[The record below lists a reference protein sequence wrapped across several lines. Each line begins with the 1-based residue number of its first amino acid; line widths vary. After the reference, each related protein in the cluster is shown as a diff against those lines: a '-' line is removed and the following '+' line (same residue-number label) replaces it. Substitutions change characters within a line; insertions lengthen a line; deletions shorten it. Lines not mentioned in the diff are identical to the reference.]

1 MIVEKKIKEIKFS
14 DFFKNKKSI
23 PPRGSDAYDKLV
35 KEEEARCLGGGMVD
49 GVFFSGWL
57 YWHLN
62 HWWIRD
68 DIEDEYENIVRR
80 KLLPSLR
87 DNEWIVAQ
95 YLEECRVE
103 KKGYLHIGVRQFGK
117 SEIMASYQGYHATL
131 FQNTQNV
138 IVGGND
144 SDLSLL
150 KDKIDFGLK
159 NLWEGL
165 RIPMLDKD
173 WRKPMV
179 RLGLKAKDNDD
190 EVWSYLII
198 RNVADGKNTEGPAG
212 VTAKAYATD
221 EIGKFPFAQSFEAAK
236 PAFKSKFGWRC
247 VPLLF
252 GCVCAGTKV
261 WTNNGNFINIENL
274 VPENG
279 IIGYNGEES
288 SKEIITYWQPPFE
301 KPCYK
306 IATNTGRYL
315 ECSEDHPILYRA
327 RDEKEGH
334 RSKRVRKVYF
344 KEAKDIQVGN
354 QIAVIE
360 NVDIFSEK
368 EMWEPRVVGWLIG
381 DGSYGFDK
389 TPVLSNCDLEI
400 NSYIENNLNTKT
412 ESTYLT
418 KDGRVYK
425 ETRIK
430 DICKE
435 LRKIGIYG
443 QTKLKK
449 TLPIEVHS
457 YSKYAITELL
467 GGLFDTDGTVGGYNK
482 GIPIIALAASS
493 EFLLKEVQFLLQKL
507 GIHCTIKRIK
517 ANIKGGR
524 KDRNDHYRLSIC
536 DKKSIKMFY
545 EQISFYV
552 KYKQENLSKCV
563 ERLNSKKEQIPKELK
578 GIRLERVVSVEY
590 IGIKPVYNLTAGTT
604 NTYIANGIVTHN
616 TGGSFEKG
624 ADAERFF
631 YHPDANNF
639 LAITDPITAERT
651 CVFMSGLYRLD
662 CKYET
667 TLGDYL
673 RKEGKITHDTKE
685 LDKIPFHAS
694 DKIKALETIKAER
707 ANKALDP
714 DQTEYLKLI
723 MYYPLTPK
731 ECFLSSSENYFNG
744 DIARNQKERLEVMF
758 PGLKVGMY
766 VDLYEEEDIVKH
778 KPSTRL
784 PVSSFPKGPKED
796 TNCPIV
802 ILEHPGPVPPYGL
815 FVAGIDPYRFEKAPN
830 SDSLGAIYI
839 FKRAYDALSDNFQDM
854 PVAWYVARPDSKDT
868 WNNNVRLL
876 IKYYNAIAL
885 CENDEMSFIDYM
897 IAKGDGHMLMDT
909 PDWIK
914 EYSPTSS
921 ANLRQKGVSSS
932 PRNIELFNTN
942 LKQYMEEYFASAPVP
957 GSEETRKVLGV
968 AKIYDSVLLD
978 EIIKWN
984 KDGNFDRIRA
994 LSIAITCARKMDLQR
1009 IQPQVEDNEPQV
1021 VKPKRRRSGPF
1032 KEMNSTIFGPRG
1044 SINRL
1049 FK

>member
-1 MIVEKKIKEIKFS
+1 MIEQRKIKEIKFS
-14 DFFKNKKSI
+14 DFFKNKKVI
-23 PPRGSDAYDKLV
+23 PPKGTDAFDKLV
-35 KEEEARCLGGGMVD
+35 KEEEARCLGGVMVD
-49 GVFFSGWL
+49 GVYFSGWL

-68 DIEDEYENIVRR
+68 DIEDEYGNIVRG

-252 GCVCAGTKV
+252 G
-261 WTNNGNFINIENL
+261 
-274 VPENG
+274 
-279 IIGYNGEES
+279 
-288 SKEIITYWQPPFE
+288 
-301 KPCYK
+301 
-306 IATNTGRYL
+306 
-315 ECSEDHPILYRA
+315 
-327 RDEKEGH
+327 
-334 RSKRVRKVYF
+334 
-344 KEAKDIQVGN
+344 
-354 QIAVIE
+354 
-360 NVDIFSEK
+360 
-368 EMWEPRVVGWLIG
+368 
-381 DGSYGFDK
+381 
-389 TPVLSNCDLEI
+389 
-400 NSYIENNLNTKT
+400 
-412 ESTYLT
+412 
-418 KDGRVYK
+418 
-425 ETRIK
+425 
-430 DICKE
+430 
-435 LRKIGIYG
+435 
-443 QTKLKK
+443 
-449 TLPIEVHS
+449 
-457 YSKYAITELL
+457 
-467 GGLFDTDGTVGGYNK
+467 
-482 GIPIIALAASS
+482 
-493 EFLLKEVQFLLQKL
+493 
-507 GIHCTIKRIK
+507 
-517 ANIKGGR
+517 
-524 KDRNDHYRLSIC
+524 
-536 DKKSIKMFY
+536 
-545 EQISFYV
+545 
-552 KYKQENLSKCV
+552 
-563 ERLNSKKEQIPKELK
+563 
-578 GIRLERVVSVEY
+578 
-590 IGIKPVYNLTAGTT
+590 
-604 NTYIANGIVTHN
+604 

-639 LAITDPITAERT
+639 LAVTDPQTGERT

-673 RKEGKITHDTKE
+673 RKEEKITHVTKE
-685 LDKIPFHAS
+685 LDKIVFHAS

-731 ECFLSSSENYFNG
+731 ECFLSSSENFFNG
-744 DIARNQKERLEVMF
+744 DIARNQKEKLEVQF
-758 PGLKVGMY
+758 PGLKVGLY
-766 VDLYEEEDIVKH
+766 TELYEEDGVIKH
-778 KPSTRL
+778 RPSNKL
-784 PVSSFPKGPKED
+784 PVSSFPKSPKED

-802 ILEHPGPVPPYGL
+802 IIEHPMPSPPYGL
-815 FVAGIDPYRFEKAPN
+815 FVAGIDPYRFEKAAN

-839 FKRAYDALSDNFQDM
+839 FKRAYDALSDSFQDM

-868 WNNNVRLL
+868 WNNTCRLL
-876 IKYYNAIAL
+876 IKYYNATAL

-914 EYSPTSS
+914 EYSPNSS
-921 ANLRQKGVSSS
+921 ANVRQKGVSSS

-942 LKQYMEEYFASAPVP
+942 LKQYMEEHFVSAPIP
-957 GSEETRKVLGV
+957 GSEETRKILGV
-968 AKIYDSVLLD
+968 SKIYDPVLLD
-978 EIIKWN
+978 EVIKWN

-994 LSIAITCARKMDLQR
+994 LSIAITCARKMDLQK
-1009 IQPQVEDNEPQV
+1009 IQAVVEDEEPKI
-1021 VKPKRRRSGPF
+1021 VKPKRKRPLF
-1032 KEMNSTIFGPRG
+1032 KDMNSSVFGQRG

>member
-1 MIVEKKIKEIKFS
+1 MAKEIKYL
-14 DFFKNKKSI
+14 DFFKNRKTI
-23 PPRGSDAYDKLV
+23 PLKGTEAFEKLV
-35 KEEEARCLGGGMVD
+35 KEEEARCLGGVTVD
-49 GVFFSGWL
+49 GIFFPGWL

-68 DIEDEYENIVRR
+68 DIEDEYDNIVRR

-87 DNEWIVAQ
+87 DNEWIVSE
-95 YLEECRVE
+95 YLEQCRIE

-150 KDKIDFGLK
+150 KDKIDYGLR
-159 NLWEGL
+159 NVWEGL
-165 RIPMLDKD
+165 KIPMLDKD

-252 GCVCAGTKV
+252 G
-261 WTNNGNFINIENL
+261 
-274 VPENG
+274 
-279 IIGYNGEES
+279 
-288 SKEIITYWQPPFE
+288 
-301 KPCYK
+301 
-306 IATNTGRYL
+306 
-315 ECSEDHPILYRA
+315 
-327 RDEKEGH
+327 
-334 RSKRVRKVYF
+334 
-344 KEAKDIQVGN
+344 
-354 QIAVIE
+354 
-360 NVDIFSEK
+360 
-368 EMWEPRVVGWLIG
+368 
-381 DGSYGFDK
+381 
-389 TPVLSNCDLEI
+389 
-400 NSYIENNLNTKT
+400 
-412 ESTYLT
+412 
-418 KDGRVYK
+418 
-425 ETRIK
+425 
-430 DICKE
+430 
-435 LRKIGIYG
+435 
-443 QTKLKK
+443 
-449 TLPIEVHS
+449 
-457 YSKYAITELL
+457 
-467 GGLFDTDGTVGGYNK
+467 
-482 GIPIIALAASS
+482 
-493 EFLLKEVQFLLQKL
+493 
-507 GIHCTIKRIK
+507 
-517 ANIKGGR
+517 
-524 KDRNDHYRLSIC
+524 
-536 DKKSIKMFY
+536 
-545 EQISFYV
+545 
-552 KYKQENLSKCV
+552 
-563 ERLNSKKEQIPKELK
+563 
-578 GIRLERVVSVEY
+578 
-590 IGIKPVYNLTAGTT
+590 
-604 NTYIANGIVTHN
+604 

-639 LAITDPITAERT
+639 LAVVDPLTAEKT

-673 RKEGKITHDTKE
+673 RKEKKITTPTPE
-685 LDKIPFHAS
+685 LDKVTFFVS
-694 DKIKALETIKAER
+694 DKMKALELIKAER

-731 ECFLSSSENYFNG
+731 ECFLSSSENFFNT
-744 DIARNQKERLEVMF
+744 DIARNQKERLEVQY
-758 PGLKVGMY
+758 PGLKIGMY
-766 VDLYEEEDIVKH
+766 VDLIEESDKIIH
-778 KPSTRL
+778 KPSLRL
-784 PVSSFPKGPKED
+784 PVSSFPRNAKEN

-802 ILEHPGPVPPYGL
+802 ILEHPSPDPPYGL
-815 FVAGIDPYRFEKAPN
+815 YVAGIDPYRFEKALN

-839 FKRAYDALSDNFQDM
+839 FKRSYDVLSDSFQDM

-914 EYSPTSS
+914 EYNPTSS
-921 ANLRQKGVSSS
+921 ANIRQKGVSSS
-932 PRNIELFNTN
+932 PKNIELFNTN
-942 LKQYMEEYFASAPVP
+942 LKQYLEEVFASVPVS
-957 GSEETRKVLGV
+957 GSEETKKLLGV
-968 AKIYDSVLLD
+968 AKIYDPTVLD
-978 EIIKWN
+978 EVIKWN

-994 LSIAITCARKMDLQR
+994 LSIAITCARKMDAQR
-1009 IQPQVEDNEPQV
+1009 IQPNVEEDQPLV
-1021 VKPKRRRSGPF
+1021 IKSKKRRTGPF
-1032 KEMNSTIFGPRG
+1032 KEMNSTIFGSRVN
-1044 SINRL
+1044 INRL

>member
-1 MIVEKKIKEIKFS
+1 MAKEIKYL
-14 DFFKNKKSI
+14 DFFKNRKTI
-23 PPRGSDAYDKLV
+23 PSKGTEAFEKLV
-35 KEEEARCLGGGMVD
+35 KEEEARCLGGVTVD
-49 GVFFSGWL
+49 GIFFSGWL

-68 DIEDEYENIVRR
+68 DIEDEYDNIVRR

-87 DNEWIVAQ
+87 DNEWIVSE
-95 YLEECRVE
+95 YLEQCRIE

-150 KDKIDFGLK
+150 KDKIDYGLR
-159 NLWEGL
+159 NVWEGL
-165 RIPMLDKD
+165 KIPMLDKD

-252 GCVCAGTKV
+252 G
-261 WTNNGNFINIENL
+261 
-274 VPENG
+274 
-279 IIGYNGEES
+279 
-288 SKEIITYWQPPFE
+288 
-301 KPCYK
+301 
-306 IATNTGRYL
+306 
-315 ECSEDHPILYRA
+315 
-327 RDEKEGH
+327 
-334 RSKRVRKVYF
+334 
-344 KEAKDIQVGN
+344 
-354 QIAVIE
+354 
-360 NVDIFSEK
+360 
-368 EMWEPRVVGWLIG
+368 
-381 DGSYGFDK
+381 
-389 TPVLSNCDLEI
+389 
-400 NSYIENNLNTKT
+400 
-412 ESTYLT
+412 
-418 KDGRVYK
+418 
-425 ETRIK
+425 
-430 DICKE
+430 
-435 LRKIGIYG
+435 
-443 QTKLKK
+443 
-449 TLPIEVHS
+449 
-457 YSKYAITELL
+457 
-467 GGLFDTDGTVGGYNK
+467 
-482 GIPIIALAASS
+482 
-493 EFLLKEVQFLLQKL
+493 
-507 GIHCTIKRIK
+507 
-517 ANIKGGR
+517 
-524 KDRNDHYRLSIC
+524 
-536 DKKSIKMFY
+536 
-545 EQISFYV
+545 
-552 KYKQENLSKCV
+552 
-563 ERLNSKKEQIPKELK
+563 
-578 GIRLERVVSVEY
+578 
-590 IGIKPVYNLTAGTT
+590 
-604 NTYIANGIVTHN
+604 

-639 LAITDPITAERT
+639 LAVVDPLTAEKT

-673 RKEGKITHDTKE
+673 RKEKKITTPTPE
-685 LDKIPFHAS
+685 LDKVTFFVS
-694 DKIKALETIKAER
+694 DKMKALELIKAER

-731 ECFLSSSENYFNG
+731 ECFLSSSENFFNT
-744 DIARNQKERLEVMF
+744 DIARNQKERLEVQY
-758 PGLKVGMY
+758 PGLKIGMY
-766 VDLYEEEDIVKH
+766 VDLIEESDKIIH
-778 KPSTRL
+778 KPSLRL
-784 PVSSFPKGPKED
+784 PVSSFPRNAKEN

-802 ILEHPGPVPPYGL
+802 ILEHPLPDPPYGL
-815 FVAGIDPYRFEKAPN
+815 YVAGIDPYRFEKALN

-839 FKRAYDALSDNFQDM
+839 FKRSYDVLSDSFQDM

-914 EYSPTSS
+914 EYNPTSS
-921 ANLRQKGVSSS
+921 ANIRQKGVSSS
-932 PRNIELFNTN
+932 PKNIELFNTN
-942 LKQYMEEYFASAPVP
+942 LKQYLEEVFASVPVS
-957 GSEETRKVLGV
+957 GSEETKKLLGV
-968 AKIYDSVLLD
+968 AKIYDPTVLD
-978 EIIKWN
+978 EVIKWN

-994 LSIAITCARKMDLQR
+994 LSIAITCARKMDAQR
-1009 IQPQVEDNEPQV
+1009 IQPNVEEDQPLV
-1021 VKPKRRRSGPF
+1021 IKSKKRRTGPF
-1032 KEMNSTIFGPRG
+1032 KEMNSTIFGSRVN
-1044 SINRL
+1044 INRL